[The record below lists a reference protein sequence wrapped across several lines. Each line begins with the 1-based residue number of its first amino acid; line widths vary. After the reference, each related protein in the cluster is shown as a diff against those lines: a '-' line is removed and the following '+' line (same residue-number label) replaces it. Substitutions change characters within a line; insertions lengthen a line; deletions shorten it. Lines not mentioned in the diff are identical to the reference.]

1 MPQDMQTLQGLLDT
15 VLEFAVAYG
24 FQIAGAVFIL
34 LIGLKVAVWV
44 GAKAQSLCEAKN
56 LDVTL
61 SGFIGNVVRL
71 VVIAFVIIITLGNFG
86 ITIAPLIALAGAAAF
101 GATFA
106 IQGPLAN
113 YGAGLSIIMTRP
125 FIVGNTITV
134 RGASGVVE
142 TISLAATVLRG
153 EDGERITVP
162 NKQVVGE
169 IIINSDT
176 NRIVETNLCIGLD
189 ADPDDAINV
198 IRQAVTGSLG
208 DTDAPP
214 PQAGIHDFSYGG
226 VVIGIRYWAPSQ
238 KYFETRYA
246 VNAAVYRALA
256 KANIKLIPLAHP
268 AIITDAIPDAAPP
281 PSTD

>member
-1 MPQDMQTLQGLLDT
+1 MPQDMQTLQGLIDV

-24 FQIAGAVFIL
+24 FQIVGAVFIL

-44 GAKAQSLCEAKN
+44 GGKVQSLCEAKN

-86 ITIAPLIALAGAAAF
+86 ITIAPLIALAGATAF

-106 IQGPLAN
+106 IQGPLSN
-113 YGAGLSIIMTRP
+113 YGAGLSIILTRP
-125 FIVGNTITV
+125 FIVGNTVTV

-142 TISLAATVLRG
+142 SITLAATVLRG

-169 IIINSDT
+169 IIVNSDT

-189 ADPDDAINV
+189 ADPDDAIAV
-198 IRQAVTGSLG
+198 IRQAVSDSL
-208 DTDAPP
+208 DETAAP

-226 VVIGIRYWAPSQ
+226 VVIGMRYWAPSQ

-256 KANIKLIPLAHP
+256 KAKIKLIPLAHP
-268 AIITDAIPDAAPP
+268 AIITDALPDTAPP
-281 PSTD
+281 PTTD